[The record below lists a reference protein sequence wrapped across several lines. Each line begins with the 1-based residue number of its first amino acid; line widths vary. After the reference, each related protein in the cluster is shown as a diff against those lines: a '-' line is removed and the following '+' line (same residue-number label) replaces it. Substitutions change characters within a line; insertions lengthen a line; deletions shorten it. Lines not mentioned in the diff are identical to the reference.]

1 MNDHDDDLRQQLH
14 KLRVPEVSE
23 PSRARARHRALIA
36 FQQGGATSLEEPA
49 RKGFV
54 WHWSGTVALVFVLGL
69 LPFLLLKHH
78 ITSENL
84 ANDRELLQQVEKLF
98 PNQVNAVVE
107 ENGKVDL
114 SIAQS
119 AVVGSDQPVLLVFK
133 RGQESIRVLSYSG
146 HRVCL
151 MLGKTRDCFD
161 ILATS
166 TGGVILEGEDRVWL
180 ASEHPHIAGYSVRA
194 QSLEASL

>member
-1 MNDHDDDLRQQLH
+1 MNDDDLRQQLY
-14 KLRVPEVSE
+14 KLRVPEPSE
-23 PSRARARHRALIA
+23 SARARARHRALLA
-36 FQQGGATSLEEPA
+36 FQQRGSMRSEESA
-49 RKGFV
+49 WKGFI
-54 WHWSGTVALVFVLGL
+54 WRWRGAIALALIVGF
-69 LPFLLLKHH
+69 LPFLFLKHH
-78 ITSENL
+78 HASENL
-84 ANDRELLQQVEKLF
+84 ANDRQILQQMEKLF

-119 AVVGSDQPVLLVFK
+119 PVVGSDQPVLLVFK

-151 MLGKTRDCFD
+151 MLGKRENCFE
-161 ILATS
+161 ILATP
-166 TGGVILEGEDRVWL
+166 TGGIILEAEDKVWL
-180 ASEHPHIAGYSVRA
+180 ASEHPEVAGYSVRA